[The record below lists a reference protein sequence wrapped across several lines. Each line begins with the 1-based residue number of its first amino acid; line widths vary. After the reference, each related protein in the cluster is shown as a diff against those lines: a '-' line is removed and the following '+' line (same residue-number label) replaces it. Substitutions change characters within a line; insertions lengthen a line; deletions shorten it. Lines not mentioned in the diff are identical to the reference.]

1 MRPTPA
7 PRSKSQSSSWVRQ
20 REGRNVTPRQKVL
33 DALNHRSGPVP
44 ADFGST
50 GVTGIHVS
58 CVEALRRHYG
68 LDEHPVRVS
77 EPFQMLGE
85 IEPDLVE
92 ALGSD
97 AIGISGRGRM
107 FGFSQENWKEWRTP
121 WGQTVLVAGEFRVSE
136 DQDGDVFIY
145 PLGDLTAPASGHMP
159 RNGFFFDA
167 IVRQEP
173 IDEDHLDPMDNCE
186 EFKPISA
193 EDIAHWEHEIA
204 RVRGGD
210 RAVHASFGG
219 TGFGDIA
226 LVPAPFLKH
235 PRGIRDVTEWYV
247 SLVERRDYVRAI
259 FEYQCEVALKNLEV
273 FSRIAG
279 DAVDVLFICGTDF
292 GTQASQFCSRA
303 TFDELWAPYYRR
315 VNRWVHTHTTW
326 KTFKHS
332 CGAVRPL
339 IPNLIECGFDILNP
353 VQCSA
358 TGMDPA
364 QLKADFGDRIV
375 FWGGGIDTQHTLP
388 FGTPEQVRAEAME
401 RMRIFSPGG
410 GFVFNTVHN
419 IQAGTPVENIV
430 ALVDAVRD
438 FNGAVV

>member
-1 MRPTPA
+1 M
-7 PRSKSQSSSWVRQ
+7 
-20 REGRNVTPRQKVL
+20 TPRQKVL
-33 DALNHRSGPVP
+33 NALNHRQGPVP

-68 LDEHPVRVS
+68 LDEHPVKIS

-85 IEPDLVE
+85 VEPDLVE

-97 AIGISGRGRM
+97 VIGISGRGRM
-107 FGFSQENWKEWRTP
+107 FGFPQENWKEWRAP
-121 WGQTVLVAGEFRVSE
+121 WGQTVLVPGRFNVKESP
-136 DQDGDVFIY
+136 DGDVFIY
-145 PLGDLTAPASGHMP
+145 PQGDTTAPASGHMP
-159 RNGFFFDA
+159 RSGFFFDA
-167 IVRQEP
+167 VVRQEP
-173 IDEDHLDPMDNCE
+173 IDEDRLDPMDNCE
-186 EFKPISA
+186 EFKPLSA
-193 EDIAHWEHEIA
+193 EDIAHWEREVA
-204 RVRGGD
+204 RVRGSD
-210 RAVHASFGG
+210 HAVQANFGG

-247 SLVERRDYVRAI
+247 SLVERRDYVHAV
-259 FEYQCEVALKNLEV
+259 FEYQCEVALKNLET
-273 FSRIAG
+273 FARIAG
-279 DAVDVLFICGTDF
+279 DAVDVLFVCGTDF

-303 TFDELWAPYYRR
+303 TFDQLWAPYYKR
-315 VNRWVHTHTTW
+315 VNDWVHAHTTW
-326 KTFKHS
+326 KTFKHT

-358 TGMDPA
+358 TGMEPA

-388 FGTPEQVRAEAME
+388 FGTPEQVRAEALE
-401 RMRIFSPGG
+401 RLRIFSPGG

-419 IQAGTPVENIV
+419 IQACTPVANIV

-438 FNGAVV
+438 FNRVAV

>member
-1 MRPTPA
+1 M
-7 PRSKSQSSSWVRQ
+7 
-20 REGRNVTPRQKVL
+20 TPRQKVL
-33 DALNHRSGPVP
+33 EAINHRPGPVP

-50 GVTGIHVS
+50 GVTGVHAS
-58 CVEALRRHYG
+58 CVESLRRHYG
-68 LDEHPVRVS
+68 LDEHPVRIC

-97 AIGISGRGRM
+97 AIGISGRGTM
-107 FGFSQENWKEWRTP
+107 FGFAQENWKEWRTP
-121 WGQTVLVAGEFRVSE
+121 WDQTVLVPGEFHVT
-136 DQDGDVFIY
+136 QDALGDVFIY
-145 PLGDLTAPASGHMP
+145 PQGDTSAPASGHMP
-159 RNGFFFDA
+159 RRGFFFDA
-167 IVRQEP
+167 IVRQPP
-173 IDEDHLDPMDNCE
+173 IDEDRLDPRDNCE

-193 EDIAHWEHEIA
+193 EDIAHWEREIA
-204 RVRGGD
+204 RVRGSD

-226 LVPAPFLKH
+226 LVPAAFLKH
-235 PRGIRDVTEWYV
+235 PSGIRDVTEWYV
-247 SLVERRDYVRAI
+247 SLVERRDYVHAV
-259 FEYQCEVALKNLEV
+259 FEHQCEMALRNLET
-273 FSRIAG
+273 FARIAG
-279 DAVDVLFICGTDF
+279 DAVDVLFVCGTDF

-303 TFDELWAPYYRR
+303 TFDELWAPYYKR
-315 VNRWVHTHTTW
+315 VNDWVHTHTTW
-326 KTFKHS
+326 KTFKHT

-358 TGMDPA
+358 TGMEPA
-364 QLKADFGDRIV
+364 QLKADFGDQIV

-438 FNGAVV
+438 FNGVAA